1 MKKGGD
7 PDAQLN
13 KEAVK
18 RMSII
23 IDPKLHRAFKMATA
37 AQGREMSEVLIEFIE
52 EYLRQH
58 PIAAAAPQPK
68 KGGRA

>member
-23 IDPKLHRAFKMATA
+23 IDPKLHRAFKLATA

-52 EYLRQH
+52 QYVQQH
-58 PIAAAAPQPK
+58 PVAAAPQPK
-68 KGGRA
+68 KAGRA